1 MATASSSGL
10 SSLGRK
16 KKAPGLMDQ
25 IGNFFGGD
33 KKRKSKVRKGE
44 SLICFKDTP
53 LKYYGLFLCSVLIWG
68 TIVWLMVLADCDLQ
82 EFVTSFC
89 FNLLRFD
96 VIFLF
101 SCDVPKF
108 MTFSWNVL
116 ICEWMA
122 LKATFRHW
130 ITDLGVVWDWCS
142 AKRLWLSHWNNCFVI
157 VSTTIKCH

>member
-1 MATASSSGL
+1 
-10 SSLGRK
+10 
-16 KKAPGLMDQ
+16 MDQ

-96 VIFLF
+96 VFSFFLW
-101 SCDVPKF
+101 CTKVYDI
-108 MTFSWNVL
+108 L
-116 ICEWMA
+116 
-122 LKATFRHW
+122 LKCAYLRMNG
-130 ITDLGVVWDWCS
+130 IES
-142 AKRLWLSHWNNCFVI
+142 YI
-157 VSTTIKCH
+157 